1 MGLTL
6 GLQRRKE
13 LIKITAIFAA
23 IAFLSFLFTRI
34 FIAAWEQ
41 EAASYHLIWGIGY
54 LIGNTDVVFI
64 FPVGVY
70 FGLLLLVTLDRM
82 KHVQGGLL
90 AIGTLI
96 GSILLWADGQL
107 WQNVNW
113 TNNVIGLF
121 GGFLTGVLLGGGKK
135 IYFEQKPYEFRWAI
149 RWLLLFIGAGIVV
162 ALAEIHLIYTTP
174 IDSAANTLSIDFE
187 SFSVIGIDPRG
198 LISNLS
204 FSVALLGLL
213 FYFTSYDYKQSF
225 MVLGPMRSGKTT
237 LMTGAFHTADE
248 MTDGY
253 ANASDDL
260 IEYRTELINPEPGFG
275 KVDLA
280 TKGREGFEL
289 YFDFDHGE
297 LLKKRVEVNAID
309 HSGEMLT
316 ELKDDIDRA
325 RGKPLTNRITADS
338 EEQEDSEFANE
349 AAKKIAENV
358 ISADCLIIT
367 IPLDDFIPS
376 DVDTDLL
383 PDYYRSFES
392 RTEPYE
398 YLGEYEKILSSLQS
412 EDDKEV
418 IIVATMSDLLIDVFI
433 HEVRESNEPLTT
445 EQDHLE
451 FEQWIRNEVLGHQ
464 ISRLLEFSSMDTIV
478 SVYFE
483 MNQNVHAGS
492 QRKPKPNPV
501 LPDGRVKFVGGE
513 RLLRQLGE

>member
-1 MGLTL
+1 M

-13 LIKITAIFAA
+13 LIKIGAIFAA

-41 EAASYHLIWGIGY
+41 EGASYHLIWGIGY
-54 LIGNTDVVFI
+54 MIGNTDVVFI

-113 TNNVIGLF
+113 ANNVIGLF
-121 GGFLTGVLLGGGKK
+121 AGFLVGIYLGGGKK

-149 RWLLLFIGAGIVV
+149 RWLLLLIGAGIVV
-162 ALAEIHLIYTTP
+162 ALTEIHLVYTTP

-187 SFSVIGIDPRG
+187 SFSVMEIDARG

-213 FYFTSYDYKQSF
+213 HYFTSYDYKQSF

-237 LMTGAFHTADE
+237 LMTGAFHTANE
-248 MTDGY
+248 MTDGN

-260 IEYRTELINPEPGFG
+260 IEYRAELINPEPGFG
-275 KVDLA
+275 KVDVA
-280 TKGREGFEL
+280 TTGREGFEL

-316 ELKDDIDRA
+316 DLKDDIDRA
-325 RGKPLTNRITADS
+325 RGKSLTNRITADS
-338 EEQEDSEFANE
+338 EGQEDFEFANE
-349 AAKKIAENV
+349 AAQKIAENI
-358 ISADCLIIT
+358 ISANCLIIT

-376 DVDTDLL
+376 DVDKDLL
-383 PDYYRSFES
+383 PDYYKSTGGV
-392 RTEPYE
+392 RTESYE
-398 YLGEYEKILSSLQS
+398 YLREYDKILSSLQS
-412 EDDKEV
+412 EDNKEV
-418 IIVATMSDLLIDVFI
+418 IIVATMSDLLVDVFI
-433 HEVRESNEPLTT
+433 DEMRESNEPLTT
-445 EQDHLE
+445 EQDHIE
-451 FEQWIRNEVLGHQ
+451 FEQWVRDEVLGQQ
-464 ISRLLEFSSMDTIV
+464 IDRLLEFSSMDTIV
-478 SVYFE
+478 CVYFE
-483 MNQNVHAGS
+483 MNQNEHAGT
-492 QRKPKPNPV
+492 QEKPKPNPV
-501 LPDGRVKFVGGE
+501 LPGGRVKFVGGE